1 MLDTRHYD
9 RDITDLYYN
18 KLYIDS
24 ISGNED
30 RTIMGYAQEQ
40 CMFFV
45 VLSVSQVRLVINRY
59 YRVIRYSESLER
71 AQSALADHRTTG
83 RFHEHRL
90 DQLE

>member
-30 RTIMGYAQEQ
+30 RTMMGSAQEQ
-40 CMFFV
+40 CEFISRCMFRC
-45 VLSVSQVRLVINRY
+45 LRCRLLLGLFDTLKA
-59 YRVIRYSESLER
+59 SKER
-71 AQSALADHRTTG
+71 KAVWRIIG
-83 RFHEHRL
+83 
-90 DQLE
+90 

>member
-30 RTIMGYAQEQ
+30 RTMMGSAQEQ
-40 CMFFV
+40 CEFISRCMFRCV
-45 VLSVSQVRLVINRY
+45 
-59 YRVIRYSESLER
+59 
-71 AQSALADHRTTG
+71 
-83 RFHEHRL
+83 
-90 DQLE
+90 

>member
-1 MLDTRHYD
+1 MQVGADIVSHVQDLTMLDTRHYD

-40 CMFFV
+40 CMFFA
-45 VLSVSQVRLVINRY
+45 VL
-59 YRVIRYSESLER
+59 
-71 AQSALADHRTTG
+71 
-83 RFHEHRL
+83 FF
-90 DQLE
+90 